1 MQTPRL
7 SLLPVSAALVLSA
20 CGGVQDGPGDAELPA
35 ICEQVLQVESA
46 PSFETPRTLIV
57 GGTVMTAAGDVFE
70 PGYVLFED
78 GRIIDVGPGE
88 PDDAEDAEVINAT
101 GQFVTPG
108 LIDTHSHL
116 GVYPTPYVAAHSD
129 GNEATSPVTPQVQAV
144 HSVWPQD
151 PGFERALAGGVTSL
165 MILPGSAN
173 LIGGRGFTMKVRRGA
188 RNAQELRFPEA
199 PETLKMACGENPKRV
214 YGERHA
220 MPSTRMGSVA
230 TIRQTWVDAMA
241 YADSWTEYREGL
253 TEWCE
258 AGAPDD
264 EEPDEPSM
272 SLANETLAGVLAGE
286 ILPQIHC
293 YRADEML
300 TQIEIADE
308 FGFSIRSFHHAVEA
322 YKIRDTLAEYNISVS
337 TWADWWGFK
346 IEAYDA
352 ILENAALVHESGA
365 PAIIHSDSAIGIQRL
380 NQEAA
385 KAYHAGRRAGID
397 LDEND
402 ALRWITYN
410 AAWAL
415 GIEEQTG
422 TLEAGKMADVVI
434 WNSHPLSV
442 YARPDHVWVDGRV
455 EFDRSTA
462 TTPWSDFE
470 VGLWPQF
477 VTTQPDGESVTL
489 EVATASTASVP
500 GELCIVGAAVHRVSA
515 PVIAANVCIQDGE
528 IVYVGSGVA
537 AGATIVDGAGM
548 ALTPGLVELRT
559 QTGLVE
565 IGAVEATRA
574 ADAGGEDPVRAA
586 FRAAD
591 ALNSDSS
598 LIAVSRQ
605 GGVTS
610 VGALPSGG
618 LISGTGTWL
627 NLVDGSVD
635 DMVVDSEI
643 LIMSLGSGAGH
654 QVGASRGTAVL
665 RYREMFEDVVFWA
678 QNEGQYDSAQLRD
691 LAISRLDLRALQPAL
706 EGELP
711 VLVGANSRAD
721 IRAAV
726 ALAEE
731 YGLRIAISGGHD
743 AWGVA
748 QELAE
753 AQIPVVLNPLINLP
767 VDFDGLGARED
778 AAAILNTAGVP
789 LIISTGSSHNARTLR
804 QLAGNAVR
812 AGLPWASALEAIT
825 QQPAQLMGV
834 ADRYGAIE
842 VGMRANLVLWS
853 GDPLEFSTAVENVW
867 IEGVEQSLRS
877 RQTELFER
885 YRTFEP
891 HRNSLP

>member
-1 MQTPRL
+1 MLIRRCSILALAAPL
-7 SLLPVSAALVLSA
+7 ALVA
-20 CGGVQDGPGDAELPA
+20 CGGAQSAEDESELPQV
-35 ICEQVLQVESA
+35 CEALVETDSG
-46 PSFETPRTLIV
+46 PTRDTPRTLIS
-57 GGTVMTAAGDVFE
+57 GGTVMTAAGDIFE

-78 GRIIDVGPGE
+78 GRIVEVGEGA
-88 PDDAEDAEVINAT
+88 PDDPGDVEHIDAT

-116 GVYPTPYVAAHSD
+116 GVYPTPHVEAHSD

-188 RNAQELRFPEA
+188 RNAQELRFPGA

-214 YGERHA
+214 YGDRGG

-230 TIRQTWVDAMA
+230 TVRQTWVDATT
-241 YADSWTEYREGL
+241 YADSWTDYREEL

-258 AGAPDD
+258 AGASED
-264 EEPDEPSM
+264 EEPDEPAI
-272 SLANETLAGVLAGE
+272 SLANETLAGVLAGD

-322 YKIRDTLAEYNISVS
+322 YKIRDTLAEYEISVS

-352 ILENAALVHESGA
+352 VLENAALVHESGA

-380 NQEAA
+380 NQEAS
-385 KAYHAGRRAGID
+385 KAYHAGLQAGID

-415 GIEEQTG
+415 GIEDETG
-422 TLEAGKMADVVI
+422 TLEEGKMADVVI
-434 WNSHPLSV
+434 WNAHPLSV
-442 YARPDHVWVDGRV
+442 YARPDRVWVDGRV
-455 EFDRSTA
+455 EFDRTQAAS
-462 TTPWSDFE
+462 PWSDFE
-470 VGLWPQF
+470 IGLWPRTMTSAPNGEP
-477 VTTQPDGESVTL
+477 VTIEY
-489 EVATASTASVP
+489 ASEASGSP
-500 GELCIVGAAVHRVSA
+500 PSDLCIVGAAVHRVTS
-515 PVIAANVCIQDGE
+515 PVAEANVCISDGE

-537 AGATIVDGAGM
+537 PGATIVDGSGM

-559 QTGLVE
+559 QIGLVE

-574 ADAGGEDPVRAA
+574 ADAGGDDPVRAA

-591 ALNSDSS
+591 ALNTDSS

-610 VGALPSGG
+610 VGSMPSGG

-627 NLVDGSVD
+627 NLVDGSAD
-635 DMVVDSEI
+635 EMVVDSEI

-654 QVGASRGTAVL
+654 QVGSSRGTAVL

-678 QNEGQYDSAQLRD
+678 QNQGQYNSAQLRD
-691 LAISRLDLRALQPAL
+691 LAISRLDLRALQPVL
-706 EGELP
+706 DGDLP

-721 IRAAV
+721 IRAALG
-726 ALAEE
+726 LAEE

-748 QELAE
+748 DELAE
-753 AQIPVVLNPLINLP
+753 ADVPVVLNPLINLP
-767 VDFDGLGARED
+767 VNFDGLGARED
-778 AAAILNTAGVP
+778 GAAILNDAGVP
-789 LIISTGSSHNARTLR
+789 VIISTGSSHNARTLR

-812 AGLPWASALEAIT
+812 AGLPWASALEAVT
-825 QQPAQLMGV
+825 LQPARLMGL
-834 ADRYGAIE
+834 DDQYGAIE
-842 VGMRANLVLWS
+842 VGMRANLVLWT
-853 GDPLEFSTAVENVW
+853 GDPLEFSTAVERVW
-867 IEGVEQSLRS
+867 IEGAEQSLRS

-885 YRTFEP
+885 YRVFEP
-891 HRNSLP
+891 NQNSLP